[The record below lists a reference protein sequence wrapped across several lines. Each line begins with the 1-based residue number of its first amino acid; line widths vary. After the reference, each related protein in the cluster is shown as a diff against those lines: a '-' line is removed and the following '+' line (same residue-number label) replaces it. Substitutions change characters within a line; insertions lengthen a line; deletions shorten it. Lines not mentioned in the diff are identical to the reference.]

1 LWEKRKE
8 LKRGVQI
15 LRKIVHAMFFDDSKP
30 PTTIIMY
37 EKSLPCGA
45 LGMSPHVVSSS
56 GMLQVDLVETDHDLQ
71 NSMIDDQHMN
81 HSSRL
86 EHYQDQPV
94 YHPYHDS
101 SNGKRSGL
109 LQV

>member
-1 LWEKRKE
+1 
-8 LKRGVQI
+8 
-15 LRKIVHAMFFDDSKP
+15 
-30 PTTIIMY
+30 MY
-37 EKSLPCGA
+37 EKSLLCGA

-56 GMLQVDLVETDHDLQ
+56 GMLQVDLVETDHDLVETDHDLQ

-86 EHYQDQPV
+86 EHYHDQPV